1 MDEEKKGIMG
11 PGLVCSLTVA
21 GALRPKEDA
30 NYEEEDNVRGA
41 LFFFNAQNIG
51 QNLNSNFLCV
61 SDSEHAYNVRG
72 AQSSFIA
79 CI

>member
-41 LFFFNAQNIG
+41 LFFF
-51 QNLNSNFLCV
+51 
-61 SDSEHAYNVRG
+61 
-72 AQSSFIA
+72 
-79 CI
+79 